1 MNQSTLRAIADFYA
15 ANARAIDHERVRT
28 LDFASDRLTRLRYPR
43 AKVIDM
49 VFLIE
54 GGGS

>member
-1 MNQSTLRAIADFYA
+1 MDPRALGAIRDFYT
-15 ANARAIDHERVRT
+15 ANAVAVDQQRART
-28 LDFASDRLTRLRYPR
+28 LDFASGRPTPLRYTR